1 MRVNTESCIQLR
13 LIDVKISQLAIKVS
27 AREWIGGATF
37 AGVGERPINTNLFIS
52 VIALKLG
59 ELYTCCPKTNR
70 YCVLKGE
77 RLAISCASRPFLR
90 GRFDYS

>member
-1 MRVNTESCIQLR
+1 MVSIIFGADVEQNACPESTMS
-13 LIDVKISQLAIKVS
+13 KN
-27 AREWIGGATF
+27 EY
-37 AGVGERPINTNLFIS
+37 LFIS